1 MWGLNYVKQIS
12 EVDSLA
18 EDMDLG
24 GVEQVSVDIG
34 STANEEMSSAD
45 GKDLAHGVSAMEN
58 SVLIKVGCPHEIML
72 LDMLDN
78 DNIIGNAFQQF
89 RKLLI
94 EATFLPDTPQHP
106 LMPESGKIGPDVVLV
121 FSL

>member
-1 MWGLNYVKQIS
+1 
-12 EVDSLA
+12 
-18 EDMDLG
+18 
-24 GVEQVSVDIG
+24 
-34 STANEEMSSAD
+34 MSSAD

-58 SVLIKVGCPHEIML
+58 SVLIKVGSPHEIML

-78 DNIIGNAFQQF
+78 DNIIGNAFQQL

-94 EATFLPDTPQHP
+94 ETTFLPNAPQHP
-106 LMPESGKIGPDVVLV
+106 MMPERRKIGADVFPV